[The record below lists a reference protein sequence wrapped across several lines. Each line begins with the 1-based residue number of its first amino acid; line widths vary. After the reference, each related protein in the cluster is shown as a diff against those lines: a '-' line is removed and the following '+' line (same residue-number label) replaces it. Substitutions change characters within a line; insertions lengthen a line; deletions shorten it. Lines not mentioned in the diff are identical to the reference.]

1 MAKSK
6 FIQAPP
12 RKHGKYRINAANA
25 YNLCIFASAVV
36 SFLGRWELGCTS
48 LKVTPSGETQK
59 VQIPPLV
66 ILKFC
71 QNCHLNH
78 CQEFRRHSRLLRYSS
93 ACGRCFLCFVLDL
106 VGVHGRKAKHTKHY
120 HKRMNK
126 GVSSATRLS
135 EINEWF

>member
-12 RKHGKYRINAANA
+12 RKQGKYRINAANA

-66 ILKFC
+66 ILKFIKTATLTIVR
-71 QNCHLNH
+71 NSGNIHDYSVIHLLVVDVL
-78 CQEFRRHSRLLRYSS
+78 CVLFWTQS
-93 ACGRCFLCFVLDL
+93 ACV
-106 VGVHGRKAKHTKHY
+106 ATKQNTRNIY
-120 HKRMNK
+120 HKQMN
-126 GVSSATRLS
+126 
-135 EINEWF
+135 N